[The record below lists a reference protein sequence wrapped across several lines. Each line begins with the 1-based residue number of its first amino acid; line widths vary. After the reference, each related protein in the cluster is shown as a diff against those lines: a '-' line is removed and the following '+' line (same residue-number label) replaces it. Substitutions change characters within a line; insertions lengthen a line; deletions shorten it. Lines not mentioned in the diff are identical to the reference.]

1 MKLSGLVFKQLAA
14 FKLQIIMVLGALA
27 LAKIAAFGAPF
38 LLKNLID
45 NLSGEVP
52 INTIYL
58 MSPLFLLISYG
69 ICNLSTLA
77 FNEIKEYISANISHQ
92 IIAKLGVSIFEKL
105 HSLPIQFHLKKQ
117 SGILTREIDRGIRAL
132 QLLTSI
138 AIHSAIPS
146 LVELLIVLVYFL
158 YSYDLAFSCALL
170 TTLACYLIFTILVTG
185 SLTNKRTSLNESDSN
200 LNQKLVDTLLNIEN
214 VKLFGNEGYELSK
227 FTDLSGV
234 HLRSINSIY
243 KTYSFL
249 SIGQQLIVAT
259 GVCSVLWMTIIGIL
273 NNTMT
278 IGDLVLIS
286 SLMMQVFLP
295 LSALG
300 VLYKDAKQSTIDV
313 QKLIQIIQI
322 NDECDQSLLPN
333 LKILQPNIG
342 PKICLEN
349 VSFSFEKNREI
360 LKDINFE
367 IDPGTTVA
375 IVGMSGSGKSTI
387 AKLLFGLYKPTYG
400 QITFDGQNINAHNI
414 NSVRSTV
421 AVVPQEISLFNGS
434 ILYNLSYGNLGASE
448 QDLIEASKAAQLH
461 DFVLNLPEKYETI
474 VGERGLML
482 SGGERQRVGI
492 ARALLKNPS
501 FMILDEATSSLD
513 SKTESGVQMAL
524 GKIFN
529 KTTTLV
535 IAHRLST
542 IVNVDK
548 IIVLDEGKVVE
559 VGTHEDLLLSKGKY
573 SYLWSSQIGAE

>member
-1 MKLSGLVFKQLAA
+1 
-14 FKLQIIMVLGALA
+14 
-27 LAKIAAFGAPF
+27 
-38 LLKNLID
+38 
-45 NLSGEVP
+45 
-52 INTIYL
+52 
-58 MSPLFLLISYG
+58 
-69 ICNLSTLA
+69 
-77 FNEIKEYISANISHQ
+77 
-92 IIAKLGVSIFEKL
+92 
-105 HSLPIQFHLKKQ
+105 
-117 SGILTREIDRGIRAL
+117 
-132 QLLTSI
+132 
-138 AIHSAIPS
+138 
-146 LVELLIVLVYFL
+146 
-158 YSYDLAFSCALL
+158 
-170 TTLACYLIFTILVTG
+170 
-185 SLTNKRTSLNESDSN
+185 
-200 LNQKLVDTLLNIEN
+200 LNIEN

-227 FTDLSGV
+227 FTDLSDIN
-234 HLRSINSIY
+234 LRSINSIY

-286 SLMMQVFLP
+286 SLIMQVFLP

-333 LKILQPNIG
+333 LKILQSNIG
-342 PKICLEN
+342 PKICLEK
-349 VSFSFEKNREI
+349 VSFSFENNREI
-360 LKDINFE
+360 LKDISLQ

-375 IVGMSGSGKSTI
+375 IVGRSGSGKSTI
-387 AKLLFGLYKPTYG
+387 VKLLFGLYKPTYG
-400 QITFDGQNINAHNI
+400 QITFDGQNINTHNI
-414 NSVRSTV
+414 NSVRSAV

-434 ILYNLSYGNLGASE
+434 ILYNLRYGNLGASE

-461 DFVLNLPEKYETI
+461 DFVLTLPEKYETI

-501 FMILDEATSSLD
+501 FIVLDEATASLD

-524 GKIFN
+524 GKILN

-542 IVNVDK
+542 IINVDK

-559 VGTHEDLLLSKGKY
+559 VGTHEDLLLRKGKY
-573 SYLWSSQIGAE
+573 ASLWAGQIGE